1 MCAGF
6 CLPRELI
13 CFFAFYINWVHFF
26 NPPAPNMSS
35 DFFLAATAMSGLSVW
50 PGVEGLELHALLS
63 EAPAAGDFGRP
74 KRELFHRP
82 MVA

>member
-1 MCAGF
+1 
-6 CLPRELI
+6 
-13 CFFAFYINWVHFF
+13 
-26 NPPAPNMSS
+26 MSS
-35 DFFLAATAMSGLSVW
+35 DFLAATAMSGLSVW